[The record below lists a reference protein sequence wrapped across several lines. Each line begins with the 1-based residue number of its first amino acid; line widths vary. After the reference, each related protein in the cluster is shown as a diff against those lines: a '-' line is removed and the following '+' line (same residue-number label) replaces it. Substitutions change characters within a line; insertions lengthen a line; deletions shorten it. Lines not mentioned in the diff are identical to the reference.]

1 MHTALAHANDR
12 AGLIKG
18 NLYRQCKQSCV
29 GSTVSGCVRI
39 TASDLP
45 TVSLISVYCVV
56 HLTQQCYALRAPTNM
71 CDWGL
76 RRNALHLAAR
86 SCNVAMLRLLV
97 EGEDAAAAAAYVNEP
112 DKSGI
117 TALFLAMQK
126 GARRSAS
133 WRSSMY
139 PFAL

>member
-1 MHTALAHANDR
+1 M
-12 AGLIKG
+12 
-18 NLYRQCKQSCV
+18 
-29 GSTVSGCVRI
+29 RI
-39 TASDLP
+39 TASHLP
-45 TVSLISVYCVV
+45 TVSLMFEYCVM

-76 RRNALHLAAR
+76 CRNALHLAAR

-97 EGEDAAAAAAYVNEP
+97 EGEDAAAAAVYVNEP

-133 WRSSMY
+133 WRTSMCS
-139 PFAL
+139 FALWSVSRDYTYKVVRRTRAMHPD